1 MLGVPWVPTRAL
13 QRRAR
18 VAVPPAARELDHR
31 KLRREDTA
39 ALLQLRDDRRVLSD
53 DLVAVGRCAP
63 RRRGASS
70 GEQVLRAVWD
80 SRERPALLFRES
92 VIGALGLV
100 ERALRH
106 EGGDCVVLR
115 SELAKKFE

>member
-13 QRRAR
+13 ERGAR
-18 VAVPPAARELDHR
+18 VAVPSAARELDHCE
-31 KLRREDTA
+31 LRREDTA

-53 DLVAVGRCAP
+53 DLVAVGGRAP

-80 SRERPALLFRES
+80 SGERPALLLRES
-92 VIGALGLV
+92 AIGALGLV

-106 EGGDCVVLR
+106 EGSDCVVFR
-115 SELAKKFE
+115 SELPKKFE